1 MQYSSHL
8 LRHTRFIIGHNIHH
22 HRRRQK
28 IPLPRLAKLT
38 SLSELLIDHYELGKN
53 EVRLDHLL
61 KIACAL
67 NVRLDALLEDNG
79 ERGEHP

>member
-1 MQYSSHL
+1 MQYSTHL
-8 LRHTRFIIGHNIHH
+8 LRHTRFIIGQNIHH

-28 IPLPRLAKLT
+28 IPLPRLANLT
-38 SLSELLIDHYELGKN
+38 SLPELLIDHYELGKS

-67 NVRLDALLEDNG
+67 NVRLETLLRDNS
-79 ERGEHP
+79 EQA

>member
-1 MQYSSHL
+1 MQYSTHL

-22 HRRRQK
+22 HRRKQK

-38 SLSELLIDHYELGKN
+38 SLPELLIDHYELGKN

-67 NVRLDALLEDNG
+67 NVDLVALMKDDG
-79 ERGEHP
+79 DQG